1 MDIYLL
7 GHLTI
12 DMVVEGDRMRRSLGG
27 TVTFGSLASLRH
39 GARPHIISKVGTDF
53 PDEYLMFL
61 ARNSIDISGVAI
73 SRFLPTTKF
82 KLVYRGSGE
91 RDLYLL
97 SRCEDILSGDVPLGR
112 IKGGIVVIGS
122 LMGEIPP
129 SVVQEVSEVASL
141 VVTDI
146 QGYVRRQL
154 SDKRIVL
161 TSSPEARLVISLS
174 DIVHAEVSEAKA
186 IYGNLDPQDLAKKI
200 VNEGAGISLVTLG
213 ADGAYIATKQKAF
226 FVPSIP
232 TRVVDRTGAGDV
244 FTTVFA
250 IEYQRT
256 GDVREASAY
265 ATAAVSF
272 LIEKPGLDG
281 LRDRWEVRKRA
292 EKLMEKIK
300 ELS

>member
-1 MDIYLL
+1 
-7 GHLTI
+7 
-12 DMVVEGDRMRRSLGG
+12 
-27 TVTFGSLASLRH
+27 
-39 GARPHIISKVGTDF
+39 
-53 PDEYLMFL
+53 
-61 ARNSIDISGVAI
+61 
-73 SRFLPTTKF
+73 
-82 KLVYRGSGE
+82 
-91 RDLYLL
+91 
-97 SRCEDILSGDVPLGR
+97 
-112 IKGGIVVIGS
+112 
-122 LMGEIPP
+122 
-129 SVVQEVSEVASL
+129 
-141 VVTDI
+141 
-146 QGYVRRQL
+146 
-154 SDKRIVL
+154 
-161 TSSPEARLVISLS
+161 
-174 DIVHAEVSEAKA
+174 
-186 IYGNLDPQDLAKKI
+186 
-200 VNEGAGISLVTLG
+200 
-213 ADGAYIATKQKAF
+213 IATKQKAF